1 MMKRIIIKYV
11 KSFVYPDSLICVYLI
26 YFVYLMKIIKLQM
39 EDKMYIYGDREGTCS
54 VLSWLRD

>member
-26 YFVYLMKIIKLQM
+26 YVVYLMKIIKLWM
-39 EDKMYIYGDREGTCS
+39 EDYIYGNREGTCS
-54 VLSWLRD
+54 VLSWPRD